1 MDQTLKNHEELID
14 KHEVKL
20 EDIQQDLT
28 DLKVRFG
35 IKDKT
40 NGQVVKYQEEL
51 VKAQEDEK
59 AERKE
64 QDRLLMERIDKVD
77 ERLWF
82 IVTGIILMV
91 LLEIGL
97 FIVQMKLGG
106 QFDEL
111 S

>member
-1 MDQTLKNHEELID
+1 MDETLKHHEELID
-14 KHEVKL
+14 KHEYKL

-28 DLKVRFG
+28 DVKVRLG

-40 NGQVVKYQEEL
+40 NGQVVKYQQDL
-51 VKAQEDEK
+51 VDAQEKERE
-59 AERKE
+59 ERKE
-64 QDRLLMERIDKVD
+64 QDAILMSRIDKVD

-106 QFDEL
+106 
-111 S
+111 